1 MPKRIFIIE
10 DDEVIRTLLGHILK
24 REGYD
29 VETAASGKE
38 AVEMAKSMDVPPQL
52 VLSDIMMPYLDGYQ
66 VVTALRALTGW
77 EQVPM
82 VMLTSK
88 GQEQDIV
95 RALDNGADDYLVKP
109 FQPGEL
115 LARLRRFLR

>member
-29 VETAASGKE
+29 VETASSGKD
-38 AVEMAKSMDVPPQL
+38 AVDMAIIMEIPPHL
-52 VLSDIMMPYLDGYQ
+52 VLSDIMMPYLDGFQ
-66 VVTALRALTGW
+66 VVTALRALPGW
-77 EQVPM
+77 EHVPM

>member
-1 MPKRIFIIE
+1 MATKTIFII
-10 DDEVIRTLLGHILK
+10 DDDVVIRTLLERIMQ
-24 REGYD
+24 REGY
-29 VETAASGKE
+29 ETVTAVTGKD
-38 AVEMAKSMDVPPQL
+38 AVEKAANMVAPSL
-52 VLSDIMMPYLDGYQ
+52 ILSDIMMPFLDGFQ
-66 VVTALRALTGW
+66 LAVELKKLHGW
-77 EQVPM
+77 EGVPI

-109 FQPGEL
+109 FNPGEL

>member
-1 MPKRIFIIE
+1 MASKTIFIIE
-10 DDEVIRTLLGHILK
+10 DDDVVRTLLGHILH
-24 REGYD
+24 REGYGI
-29 VETAASGKE
+29 VMASTGKDALE
-38 AVEMAKSMDVPPQL
+38 QARSMALPDL
-52 VLSDIMMPYLDGYQ
+52 VLSDIMMPYMDGYE
-66 VVTALRALTGW
+66 VATALRALPGW
-77 EQVPM
+77 ERVPI

-109 FQPGEL
+109 FKPGEL